1 MNTCPVCKNGVLKKG
16 TSTVTLERGE
26 TLLIFRKVSS
36 DVCDNCGA
44 YFLDEK
50 ISKDLF
56 TKATEAVNKGTEFE
70 IVKLSA

>member
-26 TLLIFRKVSS
+26 TLLIFKKVSS

-50 ISKDLF
+50 TSKDLF
-56 TKATEAVNKGTEFE
+56 KKANEAVHNGVEFE
-70 IVKLSA
+70 IMKLTA